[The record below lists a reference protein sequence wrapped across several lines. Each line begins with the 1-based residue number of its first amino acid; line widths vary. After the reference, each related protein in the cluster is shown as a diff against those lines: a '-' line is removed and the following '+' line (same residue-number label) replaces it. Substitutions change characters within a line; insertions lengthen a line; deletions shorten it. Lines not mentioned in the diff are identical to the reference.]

1 LALAMGIAVTTSNA
15 PTATSDVMIDERFMT
30 DLLSVRT
37 NQAVMSGQ
45 TGSALAVWIPC

>member
-1 LALAMGIAVTTSNA
+1 LALAMGIAVAAGNA
-15 PTATSDVMIDERFMT
+15 PAAASEVMIDERFMT

-45 TGSALAVWIPC
+45 TVSALAVCIPC